1 MNDTLREARNSALTL
16 LAFAVIA
23 TALMAGVYALTYKTV
38 RANEE
43 RAKLAVV
50 AQTLVPGS
58 YDNNPAQDALLLSAE
73 QAARLDNDGPSQVFV
88 AKQAGKAVGWVFES
102 TAPNGYGGKIRLL
115 VGIDRD
121 GRVTGVRVVSHKETP
136 GLGDYIDI
144 GKSDWIKGFD
154 GQSLERPDAWRVRKD
169 GGQFDYMAGATITPR
184 AVVAA
189 VARTLAFFYDYRA
202 ELAGS
207 TR

>member
-1 MNDTLREARNSALTL
+1 MSAKALRSQGWTPSPPARIQAL
-16 LAFAVIA
+16 AAAVIESA
-23 TALMAGVYALTYKTV
+23 KEVISSRYPLVVVVENDIGKVLGNALNVLLKREKDVICIDGI
-38 RANEE
+38 R
-43 RAKLAVV
+43 
-50 AQTLVPGS
+50 TLS
-58 YDNNPAQDALLLSAE
+58 
-73 QAARLDNDGPSQVFV
+73 
-88 AKQAGKAVGWVFES
+88 
-102 TAPNGYGGKIRLL
+102 
-115 VGIDRD
+115 
-121 GRVTGVRVVSHKETP
+121 
-136 GLGDYIDI
+136 GDYIDI

-189 VARTLAFFYDYRA
+189 VARTLAFFHDYRA

>member
-1 MNDTLREARNSALTL
+1 M
-16 LAFAVIA
+16 
-23 TALMAGVYALTYKTV
+23 
-38 RANEE
+38 
-43 RAKLAVV
+43 
-50 AQTLVPGS
+50 
-58 YDNNPAQDALLLSAE
+58 
-73 QAARLDNDGPSQVFV
+73 FV

-189 VARTLAFFYDYRA
+189 VARTLAFFHDYRA
-202 ELAGS
+202 ELADS

>member
-1 MNDTLREARNSALTL
+1 MVRRVRSPSRPRPIDWKYCT
-16 LAFAVIA
+16 
-23 TALMAGVYALTYKTV
+23 GTV
-38 RANEE
+38 QYSTVLWFISTWIS
-43 RAKLAVV
+43 AKLAVV

-102 TAPNGYGGKIRLL
+102 TAPNGYSGKIRLL

-189 VARTLAFFYDYRA
+189 VARTLAFFHDYRA

>member
-43 RAKLAVV
+43 HAKLAVV

-189 VARTLAFFYDYRA
+189 VARTLAFFHDYRA

>member
-1 MNDTLREARNSALTL
+1 M
-16 LAFAVIA
+16 
-23 TALMAGVYALTYKTV
+23 
-38 RANEE
+38 
-43 RAKLAVV
+43 

-102 TAPNGYGGKIRLL
+102 TAPNGYSGKIRLL

-189 VARTLAFFYDYRA
+189 VARTLAFFHDYRA